1 MKRKRMS
8 YLTRNVY
15 ICIIKKYSDKVFVFV
30 DPKVE
35 K

>member
-1 MKRKRMS
+1 MKRKGMS
-8 YLTRNVY
+8 YLTRNIY
-15 ICIIKKYSDKVFVFV
+15 IRIIKKYSDKVFV